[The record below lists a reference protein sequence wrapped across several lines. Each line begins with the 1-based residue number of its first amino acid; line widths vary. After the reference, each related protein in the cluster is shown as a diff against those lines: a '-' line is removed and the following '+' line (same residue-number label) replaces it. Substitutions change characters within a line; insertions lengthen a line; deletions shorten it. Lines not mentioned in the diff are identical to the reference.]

1 MQCETPV
8 APPVEELKQEPDKE
22 MEEIEPPKISNIE
35 EVVF

>member
-8 APPVEELKQEPDKE
+8 APPAEELKQEPDKE